1 MKIGELAERTGA
13 SVRSL
18 RYYEQRG
25 LLRSERTV
33 GNQRE
38 YDHAAVDRVGLIRN
52 LLAAGLSTET
62 IDDVLPCMSEPA
74 NQTPRL
80 TRTLLAERS
89 RLDAEIA
96 RLEETRRLLDD
107 VIAQAPRDTDSRAGS
122 EP

>member
-1 MKIGELAERTGA
+1 MRIGELAERTGA

-25 LLRSERTV
+25 LLRSRRTA

-38 YDHAAVDRVGLIRN
+38 YDESAVDRVDLIRG

-80 TRTLLAERS
+80 TRTLLGERA

-96 RLEETRRLLDD
+96 RLEATRRLLDE
-107 VIAQAPRDTDSRAGS
+107 VIAQAPP
-122 EP
+122 EPL